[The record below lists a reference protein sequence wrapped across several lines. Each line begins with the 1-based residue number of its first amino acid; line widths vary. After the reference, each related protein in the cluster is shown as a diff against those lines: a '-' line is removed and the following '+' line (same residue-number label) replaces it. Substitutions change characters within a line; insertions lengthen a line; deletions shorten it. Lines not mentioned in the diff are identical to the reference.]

1 MSALAPSLTSEA
13 YRGAADLPAL
23 LAFAARFM
31 AERWPM
37 ESIWHPGDIVWQLK
51 PDYDAAKPIRLWS
64 EGGAPLAMS
73 MFTAADEFW
82 IDSRSEDVAAAV
94 IAKAEGLA
102 AKAGA
107 QRLAVR
113 AWESDAARAATL
125 ARLGYAWGEGGP
137 IFRFDLSG
145 DLPPVRLESG
155 FTARDSVGLDPE
167 ARAKCHRDA
176 WDHLEHLGIE
186 GRSSFST
193 EVYRALAA
201 APLYDPALDI
211 VIAAPDG
218 ELVANALAWAD
229 PVSGV
234 GNFEP
239 VGASGAYRGRGF
251 GRAAVVEGL
260 HRLKAAGMRWARVG
274 TAHFNAPAI
283 ATYLSSGFEITDRG
297 ALWTKA
303 LAA

>member
-1 MSALAPSLTSEA
+1 
-13 YRGAADLPAL
+13 
-23 LAFAARFM
+23 
-31 AERWPM
+31 
-37 ESIWHPGDIVWQLK
+37 
-51 PDYDAAKPIRLWS
+51 
-64 EGGAPLAMS
+64 MS
-73 MFTAADEFW
+73 MFTAIDEFW
-82 IDSRSEDVAAAV
+82 LDSAAEDVAAAV
-94 IAKAEGLA
+94 VAKAEGLA

-107 QRLAVR
+107 SRLAVR

-125 ARLGYAWGEGGP
+125 TRLGYAWSEGGP
-137 IFRFDLSG
+137 TFRFDLSR
-145 DLPPVRLESG
+145 DLPPVQLPSG
-155 FTARDSVGLDPE
+155 FTARDSVGLDAE
-167 ARAKCHRDA
+167 VRARCHRDA

-186 GRSSFST
+186 GRSSFGAD
-193 EVYRALAA
+193 VYRALAA
-201 APLYDPALDI
+201 APLYDPTLDI

-218 ELVANALAWAD
+218 QLVANALAWAD
-229 PVSGV
+229 AVSGV

-239 VGASGAYRGRGF
+239 VGASFAFRGRGL

-283 ATYLSSGFEITDRG
+283 ATYLSCGFEIADRG